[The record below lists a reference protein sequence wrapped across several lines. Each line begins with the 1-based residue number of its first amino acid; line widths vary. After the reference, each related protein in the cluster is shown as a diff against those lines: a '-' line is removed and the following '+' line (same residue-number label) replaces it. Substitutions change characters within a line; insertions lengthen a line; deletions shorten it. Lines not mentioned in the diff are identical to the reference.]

1 MEEQV
6 VTLVLANNHYFD
18 DVPKKEVKAR
28 QKEIL
33 AMFHEK
39 EAAVMGE
46 LREKKVLDDDLVRK
60 ICDAVKQEG
69 EA

>member
-1 MEEQV
+1 
-6 VTLVLANNHYFD
+6 
-18 DVPKKEVKAR
+18 
-28 QKEIL
+28 
-33 AMFHEK
+33 MFHEK

-46 LREKKVLDDDLVRK
+46 LRDKKVLDDDLVRK